1 MKEYHPGRPWRMSR
15 AQAQRAHIIRFG
27 KNSIWVYTA
36 FYSMNMNIKMYET
49 KMRSYRNGE
58 EGKDLWECE
67 KGSRV
72 GVVGRGWSWVRKSLQ
87 PPPAVKTTPFTW
99 QRRMTWWSRSVCR
112 VGGRSTCWVTLRID
126 DVITWAGEGE
136 YSLIIRQWLYPYQYY
151 WCK

>member
-1 MKEYHPGRPWRMSR
+1 MDDLEECPVHKHNGLTFSVLERTLFESTQHSTPW
-15 AQAQRAHIIRFG
+15 IL
-27 KNSIWVYTA
+27 
-36 FYSMNMNIKMYET
+36 NMNIKMYET

-99 QRRMTWWSRSVCR
+99 QRRMTWWSRSASR
-112 VGGRSTCWVTLRID
+112 VGRREGGREVHLLSDCTNR
-126 DVITWAGEGE
+126 
-136 YSLIIRQWLYPYQYY
+136 WLYHLGRRRREPTYTAVIISIQVLLM
-151 WCK
+151 